1 MVEKNNIENSIIV
14 LLAENKIMELLDVIL
29 DRKIEG
35 EIYKEDFDTINQII
49 QDFFLQ
55 KKKFDENFEY
65 KFIEVN
71 REIEAL
77 YNELTYLSELRVD
90 YYELE
95 DISIEQILYRLT
107 DGDISKIEMV

>member
-49 QDFFLQ
+49 QDFFSR
-55 KKKFDENFEY
+55 KKVWWKVRTQVHRGQSRD
-65 KFIEVN
+65 
-71 REIEAL
+71 RGSL
-77 YNELTYLSELRVD
+77 
-90 YYELE
+90 
-95 DISIEQILYRLT
+95 
-107 DGDISKIEMV
+107 